1 MLSNIVLN
9 SKDLN
14 LCIIWALWVLMGD
27 REKKFLRCCFKIP
40 DEELFSQEGQKI
52 TTPGV
57 ENNYL
62 GSQDGARS
70 RETFVGRDGWK

>member
-14 LCIIWALWVLMGD
+14 LCIIWALGVLVGY
-27 REKKFLRCCFKIP
+27 REKKVLRCCLKIP
-40 DEELFSQEGQKI
+40 DEELFSAEGQKV
-52 TTPGV
+52 TTHGV

-62 GSQDGARS
+62 GSQ
-70 RETFVGRDGWK
+70 

>member
-27 REKKFLRCCFKIP
+27 REKKVLRCCLRIP
-40 DEELFSQEGQKI
+40 GEELFSPEGPKI
-52 TTPGV
+52 TTHGV
-57 ENNYL
+57 EINYL
-62 GSQDGARS
+62 GSQ
-70 RETFVGRDGWK
+70 